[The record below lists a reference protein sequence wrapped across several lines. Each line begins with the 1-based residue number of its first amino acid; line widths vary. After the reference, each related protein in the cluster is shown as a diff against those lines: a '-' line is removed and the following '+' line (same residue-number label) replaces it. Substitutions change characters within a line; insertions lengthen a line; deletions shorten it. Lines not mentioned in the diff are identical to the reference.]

1 MNFKD
6 GKSLHDLLKSIN
18 GDLSCQCKKSDMM
31 SRAASVCGEEGIG
44 AGSNQG
50 HMKETG
56 VAERETDVW
65 RGFFSG
71 VRSAELSLGA
81 VA

>member
-1 MNFKD
+1 
-6 GKSLHDLLKSIN
+6 
-18 GDLSCQCKKSDMM
+18 
-31 SRAASVCGEEGIG
+31 
-44 AGSNQG
+44 
-50 HMKETG
+50 MKETG
-56 VAERETDVW
+56 VAEGETNVW